1 MMAFVKLH
9 LPYMMCMK
17 IAIKWVILIG
27 TWRWTN
33 GLRGRLFSDKPGSFR
48 NFVSNFISGSQP
60 RDPLFFFPLF
70 GGFSGSSGFAP
81 FSDTAIWENRPYRDL
96 LTPSTG
102 LSIAT
107 LGEGETRL
115 FPDIGGAPQHEN
127 INKLEYFGFPR
138 HLHGNEVLWNSLIP
152 QSHSFPFPFN
162 KSTTDDLGSS
172 WIWTW
177 KWLSP
182 KMFLY

>member
-1 MMAFVKLH
+1 
-9 LPYMMCMK
+9 MMCMK

-27 TWRWTN
+27 FELHQWFAAK
-33 GLRGRLFSDKPGSFR
+33 GP
-48 NFVSNFISGSQP
+48 FV
-60 RDPLFFFPLF
+60 FFFPLF
-70 GGFSGSSGFAP
+70 GGFCGSSGFAP

-115 FPDIGGAPQHEN
+115 FPDIGGAPQDEN

-138 HLHGNEVLWNSLIP
+138 HLHGNEVLWISLIP

-172 WIWTW
+172 WI
-177 KWLSP
+177 
-182 KMFLY
+182 